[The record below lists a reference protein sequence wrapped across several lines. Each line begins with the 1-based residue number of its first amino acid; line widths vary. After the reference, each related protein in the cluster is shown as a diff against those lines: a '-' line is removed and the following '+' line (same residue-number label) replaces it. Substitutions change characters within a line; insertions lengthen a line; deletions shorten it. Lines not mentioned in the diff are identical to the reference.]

1 MQKDEII
8 ARLRE
13 KGFRITK
20 QRELLIDIILEENHS
35 CCKEIYV
42 LAHKKDPGI
51 GTATVYR
58 TVTALE
64 QIGALER
71 KTAFQLCGRER
82 ESRIYCL
89 VEMEDDSTVELDD
102 TAMERIIGKGLAGCG
117 YSEGK
122 GIKNIRIMQ
131 SK

>member
-64 QIGALER
+64 QIGAELCSR
-71 KTAFQLCGRER
+71 NRMPKGAFQA
-82 ESRIYCL
+82 
-89 VEMEDDSTVELDD
+89 EL
-102 TAMERIIGKGLAGCG
+102 
-117 YSEGK
+117 
-122 GIKNIRIMQ
+122 
-131 SK
+131 